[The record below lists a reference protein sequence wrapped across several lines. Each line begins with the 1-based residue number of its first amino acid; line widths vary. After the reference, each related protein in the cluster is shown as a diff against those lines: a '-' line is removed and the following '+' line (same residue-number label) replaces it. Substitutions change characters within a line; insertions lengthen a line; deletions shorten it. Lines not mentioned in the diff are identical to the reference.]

1 MIHTILLDGKEIQYN
16 LERKK
21 VKNINL
27 RIKPDNSVWISAN
40 NSVSHEKI
48 ESFLKDK
55 SEFMEDKADEQQK
68 DNYRSHYWNNRS
80 NTLERCFYK
89 CLK

>member
-1 MIHTILLDGKEIQYN
+1 MIHSILLGGKEIQYN

-40 NSVSHEKI
+40 NSV
-48 ESFLKDK
+48 
-55 SEFMEDKADEQQK
+55 
-68 DNYRSHYWNNRS
+68 
-80 NTLERCFYK
+80 
-89 CLK
+89 